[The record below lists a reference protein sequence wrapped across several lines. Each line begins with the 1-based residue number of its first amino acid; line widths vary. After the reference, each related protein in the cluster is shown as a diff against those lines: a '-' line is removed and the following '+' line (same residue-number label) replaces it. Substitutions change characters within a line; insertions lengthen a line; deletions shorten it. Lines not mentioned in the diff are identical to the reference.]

1 MARKRQTSNLEK
13 DPSTWATGQEPM
25 TDAQK
30 SYLHTLAD
38 GAGKHV
44 DDSLSKGEA
53 SKKIDELRHTAGE
66 HHHSV
71 DKAPVANVEKDP
83 STWVTGNEPMTE
95 AQKSYLSTLS
105 AEAGE
110 TLDESMSKG
119 EASKKIEE
127 LRSDNSRV
135 QSGQRRTKKTRGRAA
150 G

>member
-1 MARKRQTSNLEK
+1 MARKQQTSNLEK

-38 GAGKHV
+38 GAGKQV
-44 DDSLSKGEA
+44 DDHMTKGEA
-53 SKKIDELRHTAGE
+53 SKKIDELRHQAGE
-66 HHHSV
+66 HHKSV
-71 DKAPVANVEKDP
+71 DEAPVANVEKDP

-127 LRSDNSRV
+127 LRSGNSRV
-135 QSGQRRTKKTRGRAA
+135 QASKRRSKKTAS
-150 G
+150 